1 MSVAFVCGNGKSRL
15 QFKLDILRNY
25 GPIYGCN
32 KLYEDFMP
40 DYLVAVDPPMVKQI
54 ISDNIHQQIPL
65 WTNKRSRLVDYPD
78 GINFFKPSRG
88 WSSGPTALLLASQ
101 QKHDIIFILGFD
113 FQGDNGQFNNV
124 YADTE
129 HYKKSTDAPTYY
141 GNWVRQTQTLAKEFP
156 KTKYYRVIT
165 NKFNHTPKDLEGLHN
180 FRNIQPETMQNLLT
194 SAK

>member
-1 MSVAFVCGNGKSRL
+1 MSIAFVCGNGKSRL
-15 QFKLDILRNY
+15 NFKLETLRKY

-32 KLYEDFMP
+32 KIYNDITP

-54 ISDNIHQQIPL
+54 IKDRVHEKISF

-78 GINFFKPSRG
+78 KINFFNPSRG

-101 QKHDIIFILGFD
+101 QLATTVFILGFD
-113 FQGDNGQFNNV
+113 FSGDNGQFNNV

-129 HYKKSTDAPTYY
+129 NYKKATDAPTYF
-141 GNWVRQTQTLAKEFP
+141 GNWVRQTQTVAKEFP

-165 NKFNHTPKDLEGLHN
+165 NHFDYTPKELEGLHN
-180 FRNIQPETMQNLLT
+180 FRQINTETMQNILA
-194 SAK
+194 SAI